1 MGKTHSILITFDA
14 NEVPN
19 SIKYMGAIHRC
30 TPYRGS
36 PDACTNCRQPGHRHD
51 VCPSP
56 KTNLCPRCG
65 TQHLPQEPP
74 CTPKCILCEGS
85 HLTGT
90 GSCKGRNLH
99 QPRKQIKQQ
108 AQQQEP
114 IKHVD
119 DFPQLSPGPTQPSQ
133 QKQAWPKPP
142 NQDWGPPRSSSKQAS
157 SLTATSTLQDAL
169 AKSREEAAAAKAEAQ
184 AARAE
189 AAALREHIA
198 KLEAQISALATS
210 HAIQPIPAPTASPPP
225 PPNPVIP
232 SHVSP
237 ASSPDSLEIDIDT
250 ELPGHSTQGTTPP
263 PSPHP
268 SLADIPTLLES
279 FTARF
284 EAKLQEAITSI
295 NQECTTLKDAVIRV
309 TTDNAALNHR
319 FDALTQGLTDRYNN
333 LESQLYLLATRRPNR
348 DLNPSKRKKPKSA
361 EGQDNPISAV
371 AHDSQHGA
379 TAPPLIDSHD
389 GSSKP

>member
-1 MGKTHSILITFDA
+1 
-14 NEVPN
+14 
-19 SIKYMGAIHRC
+19 MGAILRC

-51 VCPSP
+51 VCPCP
-56 KTNLCPRCG
+56 KTNLWPRCG

-114 IKHVD
+114 TAHVD

-133 QKQAWPKPP
+133 QKQAWTKPP
-142 NQDWGPPRSSSKQAS
+142 NQDWGSSSKQAS

-198 KLEAQISALATS
+198 KLEAQISGLAIS

-225 PPNPVIP
+225 PPPNPPTASIIPVIP
-232 SHVSP
+232 SHVNP
-237 ASSPDSLEIDIDT
+237 ASSPDSLELDIDT

-263 PSPHP
+263 ASPHP
-268 SLADIPTLLES
+268 SPADIPTLLES

-284 EAKLQEAITSI
+284 GAKLQESITSI
-295 NQECTTLKDAVIRV
+295 NQECTTLKDAVIRPSYWFPTAVLV
-309 TTDNAALNHR
+309 THAGIEKNDNAAH
-319 FDALTQGLTDRYNN
+319 FEALPHLDVVIECKN
-333 LESQLYLLATRRPNR
+333 LLKVFGGSVALDNVNITTYKSQVTILLGHN
-348 DLNPSKRKKPKSA
+348 
-361 EGQDNPISAV
+361 
-371 AHDSQHGA
+371 GA
-379 TAPPLIDSHD
+379 
-389 GSSKP
+389 